1 MERDVAIVGMACIFP
16 RAPDL
21 ATYWRNL
28 RDGVDAIT
36 DVPAARWD
44 PAYYDPAS
52 TAPDRFYARRGGFI
66 DDYATFDAAAF
77 GIMPIAAQ
85 GAEPDQLLALEV
97 ATAALA
103 DAGYADRAFPRA
115 RTDVVLGRGNYLG
128 PAMLR
133 LVNITRGG
141 PQLVDALR
149 SLLPDAKEDELA
161 AVKREFQARCGVY
174 GPDTAIGLV
183 PNLVASRI
191 ANRLDLGG
199 SAYTLDA
206 ACASTLVA
214 VDHACRSLLSASA
227 DLVLAGGV
235 HLCHDPVF
243 WSVFS
248 QLGALSRDQQIR
260 PFDRRA
266 DGLLIG
272 EGLGMLVLKRAADA
286 RRDGDRVYAVIR
298 GVGLASDGRDVSLM
312 TPRVEGQ
319 LLALERAWTAAG
331 LSPATLGF
339 LEAHGTATPAGDA
352 AEIATLGRF
361 FGPAPTDAAR
371 IPVGSVKS
379 MIGHAMPAS
388 GAAGLIKAAL
398 AVYHGVR
405 LPTLHCD
412 EPNPALDATRFR
424 PLAVAEPWDADI
436 RRAAV
441 NAFGFG
447 GINAH
452 VIVDAEPAPAR
463 VRRGT
468 SLPDDAG
475 PAAADAAPVTA
486 DAGPV
491 TADAFLA
498 AAATTAA
505 LAQALDRDERGG
517 AGPARVALFE
527 PTPERRAR
535 ALAAIAAGRPRHG
548 RDGIHVTPQG
558 LIAAGGKVAFLFPG
572 IEAEF
577 APEVESLA
585 RGLGVAPPDV
595 AAPDLEHQALRVLL
609 LSRFLL
615 RAADAVGLRPD
626 LLAGHSIGEWS
637 GMVAAGMF
645 DEAATERFID
655 SLRPGTSR
663 VADVRYVAAGTGRA
677 RLEALFAAEPD
688 VAITHDNCN
697 HQAILC
703 APAARTDAV
712 AAKLRAQR
720 VLFEVL
726 PFRSGFHS
734 PALADHVDFY
744 VRNLEA
750 LPFTPARVPLW
761 SATTCAP
768 YPAEPAAIRALFAE
782 HLTKPVRFRE
792 LVEALYAEG
801 ARVFVQMGT
810 GSLPAFVDDVLAG
823 RPHLAV
829 SLLSARRPGREQ
841 FQRACAALFVE
852 GADLDLVRAGLA
864 PAAATGARR
873 RALKLELGVPL
884 VHVDLESLRPHAV
897 PATPAAATPA
907 GDPLALA
914 FAETM
919 SEIARAQDAVMRAL
933 GSGRRAAPPNAPAPP
948 AERTDRLPLSLA
960 THPEL
965 VDHMLVPQP
974 RGWPEPEDGMPSVPM
989 TMSVEL
995 IREAAQ
1001 RLDPARLPVAVENVQ
1016 AKTWLRVVPPVEVE
1030 VTARRVDADRI
1041 HVRIDKYV
1049 EGTVVMRD
1057 RYAPPPPAAPLEIGT
1072 AREFPVGVPA
1082 IYDDGW
1088 LFHGP
1093 GYRGVVS
1100 IDGFGDAGIGATLTV
1115 LPAKGALLDAAGQL
1129 VGLHLA
1135 FASAKDRL
1143 ALPVRIGRVEWFDRA
1158 PPPGTPLACRV
1169 AIRHAGFRDLR
1180 ADLDVLHGD
1189 RVLLRVTG
1197 WEDWRFQ
1204 TGDGLWDLM
1213 REPATR
1219 LLASIDPRGFAMIA
1233 DPGWATATYDYLIRR
1248 YVGAAESAVYGGSP
1262 TLQRERSRLLGR
1274 IAAKDAVRAHL
1285 FARGQGPLFPVEVRI
1300 DADEAGRPLVRG
1312 PFAGDVRVSIAHC
1325 EGMAC
1330 ALAAEGTDPGIDV
1343 EKIESR
1349 GDAFAALAFAA
1360 SELARVPA
1368 DARDEWITRMWAAK
1382 EAAGKARG
1390 TGLEGRP
1397 KELAITNVE
1406 GERIMID
1413 GRWVETT
1420 RMGDFIVAWT
1430 R

>member
-16 RAPDL
+16 KAPDL
-21 ATYWRNL
+21 ASFWRNL

-36 DVPAARWD
+36 DVPATRWD
-44 PAYYDPAS
+44 PSYYDPAS

-103 DAGYADRAFPRA
+103 DAGYAERPFPRA
-115 RTDVVLGRGNYLG
+115 RADIVLGRGNYLG

-149 SLLPDAKEDELA
+149 SLLPAATEDELA

-199 SAYTLDA
+199 AAYTLDA

-227 DLVLAGGV
+227 DLVIAGGV

-272 EGLGMLVLKRAADA
+272 EGLGMFVLKRAADA
-286 RRDGDRVYAVIR
+286 RRDGDRIYAVIR

-319 LLALERAWTAAG
+319 MLALERAWTAAG
-331 LSPATLGF
+331 LAPSTLGL

-361 FGPAPTDAAR
+361 FGTAPSDAAR

-424 PLAVAEPWDADI
+424 PLAAAEPWDADV

-463 VRRGT
+463 AHRGT
-468 SLPDDAG
+468 AARDDAG
-475 PAAADAAPVTA
+475 PATA
-486 DAGPV
+486 DV
-491 TADAFLA
+491 FVA

-505 LAQALDRDERGG
+505 LAQALDRNEPGG
-517 AGPARVALFE
+517 SGPVRVALFE
-527 PTPERRAR
+527 PTAERRTRAR
-535 ALAAIAAGRPRHG
+535 AAITAGRERHG
-548 RDGIHVTPQG
+548 RDGIHVTPKG
-558 LIAAGGKVAFLFPG
+558 LIAAGGRVAFLFPG

-577 APEVESLA
+577 APEVDSLA
-585 RGLGVAPPDV
+585 SALGVAPPDV

-615 RAADAVGLRPD
+615 RAAEAVGLRAD
-626 LLAGHSIGEWS
+626 MLAGHSIGEWS

-645 DEAATERFID
+645 DEAATARFID

-663 VADVRYVAAGTGRA
+663 VADVRYVAAGTSRA
-677 RLEALFAAEPD
+677 RLEALLADVPD

-703 APAARTDAV
+703 APAARTDEV
-712 AAKLRAQR
+712 AARLRAER

-734 PALADHVDFY
+734 PALADHVGYY

-768 YPAEPAAIRALFAE
+768 YPADAVAIRTLFAD

-792 LVEALYAEG
+792 LVEALYAAG

-829 SLLSARRPGREQ
+829 SLLTARRTGLDQ
-841 FQRACAALFVE
+841 FRRACAALYVE
-852 GADLDLVRAGLA
+852 GADLDLARAGIA
-864 PAAATGARR
+864 TAAAAGARR
-873 RALKLELGVPL
+873 RALKLDLGVPL

-897 PATPAAATPA
+897 PATPASVAAA
-907 GDPLALA
+907 ADPLAHA
-914 FAETM
+914 FADTM
-919 SEIARAQDAVMRAL
+919 NEIARAQDAVMRAL
-933 GSGRRAAPPNAPAPP
+933 GTARRPAAPKAPAPP
-948 AERTDRLPLSLA
+948 TERTDRLALSLA

-965 VDHMLVPQP
+965 IDHALVPQP

-989 TMSVEL
+989 TMSIEL

-1001 RLDPARLPVAVENVQ
+1001 RLDPARVPVAVENVQ

-1030 VTARRVDADRI
+1030 VTARRVGPDRI

-1057 RYAPPPPAAPLEIGT
+1057 RFAPPPAPAAVETGT
-1072 AREFPVGVPA
+1072 PREFPVGVPA

-1093 GYRGVVS
+1093 GYQGVVS
-1100 IDGFGDAGIGATLTV
+1100 IDAFGDTGIGATLQV

-1135 FASAKDRL
+1135 FVSTKDRL
-1143 ALPVRIGRVEWFDRA
+1143 ALPVRIGRVEWFDA
-1158 PPPGTPLACRV
+1158 PPPAGTRLTTRV
-1169 AIRHAGFRDLR
+1169 AIRHAGWRELR
-1180 ADLDVLHGD
+1180 ADFDVLHGD

-1213 REPATR
+1213 REPATT
-1219 LLASIDPRGFAMIA
+1219 LLAQIDPRGFATIA

-1248 YVGAAESAVYGGSP
+1248 YVGAAESAAYGGAA

-1285 FARGQGPLFPVEVRI
+1285 FARGHGPLFPVEVRI
-1300 DADEAGRPLVRG
+1300 DADADGRPIVRG
-1312 PFAGDVRVSIAHC
+1312 TFADDLRVSIAHC

-1330 ALAAEGTDPGIDV
+1330 ALVAEGADPGIDV
-1343 EKIESR
+1343 EKIAPR
-1349 GDAFAALAFAA
+1349 GDAFAALAFTAD
-1360 SELARVPA
+1360 ELARIPV

-1382 EAAGKARG
+1382 EAVGKARG
-1390 TGLEGRP
+1390 TGLAGRP
-1397 KELAITNVE
+1397 KELQITNVE
-1406 GERIMID
+1406 GERIMVD
-1413 GRWVETT
+1413 GRWVETA

>member
-1 MERDVAIVGMACIFP
+1 MDRDVAIVGMACIFP

-21 ATYWRNL
+21 ASFWRNL
-28 RDGVDAIT
+28 RDGVDAIS
-36 DVPAARWD
+36 DVPAGRWD
-44 PAYYDPAS
+44 PSYYDPAS

-103 DAGYADRAFPRA
+103 DAGYADREFARA

-149 SLLPDAKEDELA
+149 SLLPDVSDEQLA

-214 VDHACRSLLSASA
+214 VDHACRSLVSASA
-227 DLVLAGGV
+227 DLVIAGGV

-272 EGLGMLVLKRAADA
+272 EGLGMFVLKRAADA
-286 RRDGDRVYAVIR
+286 RRDGDRIYAVIR

-312 TPRVEGQ
+312 TPRVDGQ
-319 LLALERAWTAAG
+319 LLALERAWSAAG
-331 LSPATLGF
+331 LAPSTLGF

-361 FGPAPTDAAR
+361 FGAAQSDAAR

-412 EPNPALDATRFR
+412 EPNPALAATRFR
-424 PLAVAEPWDADI
+424 PLPAAEPWDAAV

-463 VRRGT
+463 APRAVAR
-468 SLPDDAG
+468 DDAG
-475 PAAADAAPVTA
+475 PAAADVF
-486 DAGPV
+486 V
-491 TADAFLA
+491 A

-535 ALAAIAAGRPRHG
+535 ARAAVVAARPRHG
-548 RDGIHVTPQG
+548 RDGLHVTPHG
-558 LIAAGGKVAFLFPG
+558 LLAEGGKVVFLFPG

-577 APEVESLA
+577 APEVASLA
-585 RGLGVAPPDV
+585 EGLGVAPPET

-615 RAADAVGLRPD
+615 RAAEAIGLSAD
-626 LLAGHSIGEWS
+626 MLAGHSIGEWS

-645 DEAATERFID
+645 DDAATERFIE

-663 VADVRYVAAGTGRA
+663 VADVRYVAAGTSRA
-677 RLEALFAAEPD
+677 RLEALFAGEPD
-688 VAITHDNCN
+688 IAITHDNCN

-703 APAARTDAV
+703 APAARTEAV
-712 AAKLRAQR
+712 ADRLRAER

-734 PALADHVDFY
+734 PALADHVGY
-744 VRNLEA
+744 YMRNLEA

-768 YPAEPAAIRALFAE
+768 YPADAAGIRALFAD
-782 HLTKPVRFRE
+782 HLTQPVRFRE
-792 LVEALYAEG
+792 LTEALYAAG

-829 SLLSARRPGREQ
+829 SLLSPRRSGLEQ
-841 FQRACAALFVE
+841 FRRACAALYVE
-852 GADLDLVRAGLA
+852 GADLDLARAGLA
-864 PAAATGARR
+864 PAAASGSRR
-873 RALKLELGVPL
+873 RALKLDLGVPL
-884 VHVDLESLRPHAV
+884 VHVDLAALRPRVAPVV
-897 PATPAAATPA
+897 PATAAE
-907 GDPLALA
+907 PLARA

-919 SEIARAQDAVMRAL
+919 SEIASAQDAVLRAL
-933 GSGRRAAPPNAPAPP
+933 GAARGSAPAASPMSLASSPP
-948 AERTDRLPLSLA
+948 PPPRERTDRLSLSLA
-960 THPEL
+960 TYPEL
-965 VDHMLVPQP
+965 ADHALVPQP
-974 RGWPEPEDGMPSVPM
+974 RGWPEPEDGMPAVPM
-989 TMSVEL
+989 TMSIEL

-1001 RLDPARLPVAVENVQ
+1001 RLDPTRLPVAVENVQ
-1016 AKTWLRVVPPVEVE
+1016 AKTWLRVVPPVDVD
-1030 VTARRVDADRI
+1030 VTARRVAADRI

-1057 RYAPPPPAAPLEIGT
+1057 RYAPPPTPAPVELGAV
-1072 AREFPVGVPA
+1072 RDFPVGVPA

-1093 GYRGVVS
+1093 GYRGIVA
-1100 IDGFGDAGIGATLTV
+1100 IDGFGATGITATLES

-1143 ALPVRIGRVEWFDRA
+1143 ALPVRIARVEWFEPA
-1158 PPPGTPLACRV
+1158 PVSGTRLACRV
-1169 AIRHAGFRDLR
+1169 AIRHAGFRELR
-1180 ADLDVLHGD
+1180 ADFDVLRGE
-1189 RVLLRVTG
+1189 RVLLRVAG

-1213 REPATR
+1213 REPGTA
-1219 LLASIDPRGFAMIA
+1219 LLAQVDPRGFTTIV

-1248 YVGAAESAVYGGSP
+1248 YVGAAESAAYGGAA
-1262 TLQRERSRLLGR
+1262 TLQRERDRLLGR
-1274 IAAKDAVRAHL
+1274 IAAKDAVRALL
-1285 FARGQGPLFPVEVRI
+1285 FARGHGPLYPVEVRI
-1300 DADEAGRPLVRG
+1300 DADPAGRPVVHG
-1312 PFAGDVRVSIAHC
+1312 PFAADVRVSLAHC
-1325 EGMAC
+1325 EGIAC
-1330 ALAAEGTDPGIDV
+1330 ALAAEGADPGIDV
-1343 EKIESR
+1343 EKIAPR
-1349 GDAFAALAFAA
+1349 GDAFAALAFADD
-1360 SELARVPA
+1360 ELARVPA
-1368 DARDEWITRMWAAK
+1368 AARDEWITRMWAAK

-1390 TGLEGRP
+1390 TGLAGRP
-1397 KELAITNVE
+1397 KDLRITNVE
-1406 GERIMID
+1406 GERIMAD

>member
-16 RAPDL
+16 QAPDL
-21 ATYWRNL
+21 ASYWRNL
-28 RDGVDAIT
+28 RDGVDAIS
-36 DVPAARWD
+36 DVPAGRWD

-103 DAGYADRAFPRA
+103 DAGYADREFPRA

-149 SLLPDAKEDELA
+149 SLLPDVSDERLA

-227 DLVLAGGV
+227 DLVIAGGV

-248 QLGALSRDQQIR
+248 QLGALSRHQQIR

-272 EGLGMLVLKRAADA
+272 EGLGMFVLKRAADA

-319 LLALERAWTAAG
+319 MLALERAWTAAG
-331 LSPATLGF
+331 LSPSTLGF

-361 FGPAPTDAAR
+361 FGTAPTDAAR

-424 PLAVAEPWDADI
+424 PLAVAEPWDADV

-463 VRRGT
+463 APRAVAR
-468 SLPDDAG
+468 DDAG
-475 PAAADAAPVTA
+475 PAP
-486 DAGPV
+486 
-491 TADAFLA
+491 ADAFVA
-498 AAATTAA
+498 AARRRPPRWRRRSTATSAA
-505 LAQALDRDERGG
+505 AQGG
-517 AGPARVALFE
+517 
-527 PTPERRAR
+527 TRRAVRSHAGAARPR
-535 ALAAIAAGRPRHG
+535 ARRRRRRAAAPRPRRRPRH
-548 RDGIHVTPQG
+548 
-558 LIAAGGKVAFLFPG
+558 AAGTARRRRQGRVPVPG
-572 IEAEF
+572 H
-577 APEVESLA
+577 
-585 RGLGVAPPDV
+585 RGGVRAGSGVAGGGP
-595 AAPDLEHQALRVLL
+595 R
-609 LSRFLL
+609 R
-615 RAADAVGLRPD
+615 RAARHRRAPRPRAPGAARCCCRASWCARPTPVGLSAD
-626 LLAGHSIGEWS
+626 MLAGHSIGEWS
-637 GMVAAGMF
+637 RMVAAGMF
-645 DEAATERFID
+645 DDAATERFIET
-655 SLRPGTSR
+655 LRPGTSR
-663 VADVRYVAAGTGRA
+663 VADVRYVAAGTSRA
-677 RLEALFAAEPD
+677 RLEALFAGEPD

-703 APAARTDAV
+703 APAARTEAV
-712 AAKLRAQR
+712 AARLRAER

-734 PALADHVDFY
+734 PALADHVGYY

-750 LPFTPARVPLW
+750 LPFTPARLPLW

-768 YPAEPAAIRALFAE
+768 YPADSAGIRALFAD
-782 HLTKPVRFRE
+782 HLTQPVRFRE
-792 LVEALYAEG
+792 LTEALYAAG

-829 SLLSARRPGREQ
+829 SLLSARRSGLDQ
-841 FQRACAALFVE
+841 FRRACAALYVE

-864 PAAATGARR
+864 PAAASGSRR
-873 RALKLELGVPL
+873 RALKLDLGVPL
-884 VHVDLESLRPHAV
+884 VHVDLAPLRPRAAPAV
-897 PATPAAATPA
+897 PASAA
-907 GDPLALA
+907 GPLARA

-919 SEIARAQDAVMRAL
+919 TEIASAQDAVLRAL
-933 GSGRRAAPPNAPAPP
+933 GAARGPAPP
-948 AERTDRLPLSLA
+948 ASPPPPPRERTDRLALSLA
-960 THPEL
+960 TYPEL
-965 VDHMLVPQP
+965 ADHALVPQP
-974 RGWPEPEDGMPSVPM
+974 RGWPEPEDGMPAVPM
-989 TMSVEL
+989 TMSIEL
-995 IREAAQ
+995 LREAAQ

-1016 AKTWLRVVPPVEVE
+1016 AKTWLRVVPPVDVD
-1030 VTARRVDADRI
+1030 VTARRVADDRI

-1057 RYAPPPPAAPLEIGT
+1057 RYAPPPAPAPVELGAV
-1072 AREFPVGVPA
+1072 RDFPVGVPA

-1093 GYRGVVS
+1093 GYRGIVA
-1100 IDGFGDAGIGATLTV
+1100 IDGFGATGITATLES

-1135 FASAKDRL
+1135 FESTKDRL
-1143 ALPVRIGRVEWFDRA
+1143 ALPVRIARVEWFE
-1158 PPPGTPLACRV
+1158 PPPAPGTRLACRV
-1169 AIRHAGFRDLR
+1169 AIRHAGFRELR
-1180 ADLDVLHGD
+1180 ADFDVLRGE
-1189 RVLLRVTG
+1189 RVLLRVAG

-1213 REPATR
+1213 REPGTR
-1219 LLASIDPRGFAMIA
+1219 LLAQVDPRGFATIV

-1248 YVGAAESAVYGGSP
+1248 YVGAAESAAYGGAA
-1262 TLQRERSRLLGR
+1262 TLQRERDRLLGR
-1274 IAAKDAVRAHL
+1274 IAAKDAVRALL
-1285 FARGQGPLFPVEVRI
+1285 FARGHGPLYPVEVRI
-1300 DADEAGRPLVRG
+1300 DADPAGRPVVHG
-1312 PFAGDVRVSIAHC
+1312 PFGAAVRVSLAHC
-1325 EGMAC
+1325 EGIAC
-1330 ALAAEGTDPGIDV
+1330 ALAAEGADPGIDV
-1343 EKIESR
+1343 ERIAPR

-1360 SELARVPA
+1360 DELARVPA
-1368 DARDEWITRMWAAK
+1368 AARDEWITRMWAAK

-1390 TGLEGRP
+1390 TGLGGRP
-1397 KELAITNVE
+1397 KDLRITNVE
-1406 GERIMID
+1406 GERIMVD

>member
-1 MERDVAIVGMACIFP
+1 MERDVAIVGMACILP
-16 RAPDL
+16 KAPDL
-21 ATYWRNL
+21 ASYWRNL

-44 PAYYDPAS
+44 PSYYDPAS

-103 DAGYADRAFPRA
+103 DAGYAERPFPRA
-115 RTDVVLGRGNYLG
+115 RTDIVLGRGNYLG

-149 SLLPDAKEDELA
+149 TLLPAATEEELA

-227 DLVLAGGV
+227 DLVIAGGV

-248 QLGALSRDQQIR
+248 QLGALSRHQQIR

-272 EGLGMLVLKRAADA
+272 EGLGMFVLKRAADA
-286 RRDGDRVYAVIR
+286 RRDGDRIYAVIR

-319 LLALERAWTAAG
+319 MLALERAWTAAG

-361 FGPAPTDAAR
+361 FGTAPNDAAR

-424 PLAVAEPWDADI
+424 PLAVAEPWDADV

-447 GINAH
+447 GINGH
-452 VIVDAEPAPAR
+452 VILDAEPAPAR
-463 VRRGT
+463 AHRATSVR
-468 SLPDDAG
+468 DDAG
-475 PAAADAAPVTA
+475 PATA
-486 DAGPV
+486 DV
-491 TADAFLA
+491 FVA
-498 AAATTAA
+498 AAANTAA

-527 PTPERRAR
+527 PTPERLARAR
-535 ALAAIAAGRPRHG
+535 TAIIAGRERHG
-548 RDGIHVTPQG
+548 RDGIHVTPKG
-558 LIAAGGKVAFLFPG
+558 LVAAGGKVAFLFPG

-577 APEVESLA
+577 APEVDSLA
-585 RGLGVAPPDV
+585 QGLGVAPPEV

-615 RAADAVGLRPD
+615 RAAEAVGLRAD
-626 LLAGHSIGEWS
+626 MLAGHSIGEWS

-645 DEAATERFID
+645 DETATDRFIE

-663 VADVRYVAAGTGRA
+663 VADVRYVAAGTSRA
-677 RLEALFAAEPD
+677 RLEALFAGEPG

-703 APAARTDAV
+703 APAARTDAI
-712 AAKLRAQR
+712 AAKLRNER

-734 PALADHVDFY
+734 PALADHVGYY

-750 LPFTPARVPLW
+750 LPFTPARLPLW

-768 YPAEPAAIRALFAE
+768 YPADAAAIRALFAD

-792 LVEALYAEG
+792 LTEALYAAG

-829 SLLSARRPGREQ
+829 SLLSARRPGLEQ
-841 FQRACAALFVE
+841 FRRACAALYVE

-884 VHVDLESLRPHAV
+884 VHVDLEPLRTHALPAA
-897 PATPAAATPA
+897 PATVAAA

-919 SEIARAQDAVMRAL
+919 SEIASAQDAVMRAL
-933 GSGRRAAPPNAPAPP
+933 GAGRRAAPPKAPP
-948 AERTDRLPLSLA
+948 PAGRTDRLPLSLA

-1030 VTARRVDADRI
+1030 VTARFAGPDRI

-1049 EGTVVMRD
+1049 EGTVVMRE
-1057 RYAPPPPAAPLEIGT
+1057 RFAPAPAPAPLEVG
-1072 AREFPVGVPA
+1072 APRAFPVGVPA

-1093 GYRGVVS
+1093 GYQGIVS
-1100 IDGFGDAGIGATLTV
+1100 IDAFGDAGIGAALQV

-1135 FASAKDRL
+1135 FASTKDRL
-1143 ALPVRIGRVEWFDRA
+1143 ALPVRIGRVEWFDRV

-1169 AIRHAGFRDLR
+1169 AIRHAGFRELR
-1180 ADLDVLHGD
+1180 ADFDVLHGD

-1213 REPATR
+1213 REPATT
-1219 LLASIDPRGFAMIA
+1219 LLAKVDPRGFATIA

-1248 YVGAAESAVYGGSP
+1248 YVGAAESAAYGGSP

-1285 FARGQGPLFPVEVRI
+1285 FARGHGPLFPVEVRI
-1300 DADEAGRPLVRG
+1300 DADAAGRPVVRG
-1312 PFAGDVRVSIAHC
+1312 PFEDDVRVSIAHC
-1325 EGMAC
+1325 EGTAC
-1330 ALAAEGTDPGIDV
+1330 ALAAEGADPGIDV
-1343 EKIESR
+1343 EKIEPR
-1349 GDAFAALAFAA
+1349 GDAFAALAFDA
-1360 SELARVPA
+1360 SELERVPA
-1368 DARDEWITRMWAAK
+1368 AARDEWITRMWAAK

-1397 KELAITNVE
+1397 KELTITNVE
-1406 GERIMID
+1406 GERIMVD